1 MSTVR
6 LVFLGGGGHCRSC
19 LEVATSAGFTVAGY
33 LAPEADPDTDRLGC
47 DWLGD
52 DSWLTSSQAH
62 DPDLRYLVAVGQTG
76 SAAVRS
82 SLFSSLQQA
91 SLPLISLQ
99 AATAVLSRHAILG
112 NGNVV
117 MHGAIINAGV
127 TVGDNC
133 IINSMALLEH
143 DVSVGH
149 HCHIST
155 GSRLNGGV
163 VIGDG
168 VFIGSGAILLPGV
181 QIADG
186 VIIGAG
192 SLVTRSISQAHT
204 VWYGQPARLHR

>member
-1 MSTVR
+1 MRAVR

-19 LEVATSAGFTVAGY
+19 LEVAESAGFAVAGY
-33 LAPEADPDTDRLGC
+33 LAPAIDPVTDRLGC
-47 DWLGD
+47 HWLGN
-52 DSWLTSSQAH
+52 DSWLASSQAH
-62 DPDLRYLVAVGQTG
+62 DPDYRYLVAVGQTG
-76 SAAVRS
+76 NAAVRS
-82 SLFSSLQQA
+82 SLFSRLQQA
-91 SLPLISLQ
+91 SFPLISLQ
-99 AATAVLSRHAILG
+99 AATSVVSGHAILG
-112 NGNVV
+112 DGNIV
-117 MHGAIINAGV
+117 MHGAIINAGA

-143 DVSVGH
+143 DVRIGH

-155 GSRLNGGV
+155 GTRLNGGV

-181 QIADG
+181 QIAEG

-204 VWYGQPARLHR
+204 VWYGQPARQYR